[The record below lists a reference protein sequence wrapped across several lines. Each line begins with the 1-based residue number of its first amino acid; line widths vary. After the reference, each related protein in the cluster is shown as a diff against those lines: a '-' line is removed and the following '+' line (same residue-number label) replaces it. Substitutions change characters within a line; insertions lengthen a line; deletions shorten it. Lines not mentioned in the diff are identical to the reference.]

1 MARIKAGAK
10 DAGAPGVFARGRAW
24 ASHHGHSLLS
34 TLGRLSRAP
43 LATAMTVGVIGIA
56 LALPTSLH
64 LAIDNL
70 QEVGGGWRSAL
81 QVSVFLRHD
90 RPVAEAEAL
99 ADELRS
105 HEAVASVRVTPP
117 SEALAEF
124 RRTSGFGEALDALKE
139 NPLPAVLVIA
149 PAASVT
155 SPGQLASLVAM
166 LEGHPAVDIVQQD
179 AEWLQRLFAL
189 VAIAQR
195 AVFVVALLLGVAVA
209 VTVGNTIRLDIQ
221 NRRQEI
227 EVTKLIGGSDAFIRR
242 PFLYTGL
249 WYGVGGGLVAA
260 VLVAVA
266 RLALETPVARLAGLY
281 GSDFTLAGL
290 GPAGF
295 AVLVGLGALLAW
307 AGSWIAV
314 GRHLDE
320 IEPG

>member
-1 MARIKAGAK
+1 MARIRAGAK
-10 DAGAPGVFARGRAW
+10 DAGAPGVFARLRAW

-56 LALPTSLH
+56 LALPASLH

-70 QEVGGGWRSAL
+70 REVGGGWRSAL
-81 QVSVFLRHD
+81 QVSVFMQHGLSSSAVD
-90 RPVAEAEAL
+90 AL
-99 ADELRS
+99 AVELR
-105 HEAVASVRVTPP
+105 ARDDVASVQVIPP
-117 SEALAEF
+117 AEALAEF
-124 RRTSGFGEALDALKE
+124 RERSGFGEALDALPE
-139 NPLPAVLVIA
+139 NPLPAVLVVS

-155 SPGQLASLVAM
+155 SPGQLAPLVSA
-166 LEGHPAVDIVQQD
+166 LEGRAGVDFVQLD
-179 AEWLQRLFAL
+179 TDWLQRLFAL

-195 AVFVVALLLGVAVA
+195 AVIVIAALLGIAVA

-227 EVTKLIGGSDAFIRR
+227 EVTKLIGGSDSFIRR
-242 PFLYTGL
+242 PFLYAGF

-260 VLVAVA
+260 ALVGVA
-266 RLALETPVARLAGLY
+266 RLALEGPVARLAGLY
-281 GSDFTLAGL
+281 ASDFTLAGL
-290 GPAGF
+290 GFGGF
-295 AVLVGLGALLAW
+295 LALVGAGALLAW

-320 IEPG
+320 IEP